1 MTFPIK
7 VENKFEM
14 ARRDIHVRRKVWEE
28 IKEEQT
34 VNYPVNGGVDA
45 VSLSL
50 GEVDG
55 EEDYLEISVDNQQ
68 ADLGPCKIDLPV
80 NVPFTFIPAGIGSI
94 EVTPPAN
101 GETVTSLR
109 IPSGQPAW
117 KLEVREPSVIPREE
131 NGITNVTVGDDPPGG
146 GG

>member
-1 MTFPIK
+1 MSFPIK

-28 IKEEQT
+28 ILEEHT
-34 VNYPVNGGVDA
+34 VNYPVNGEVKMVDI
-45 VSLSL
+45 SL
-50 GEVDG
+50 GEMDG
-55 EEDYLEISVDNQQ
+55 EEDYLEISVDNRR
-68 ADLGPCKIDLPV
+68 ADLGPCKIDLGS

-117 KLEVREPSVIPREE
+117 KLEVRGPSVIPREE
-131 NGITNVTVGDDPPGG
+131 GGITNVTVGDGDPGG

>member
-1 MTFPIK
+1 MSFPIK

-14 ARRDIHVRRKVWEE
+14 AQRDIHVRRKVWEE
-28 IKEEQT
+28 IKEEHT
-34 VNYPVNGGVDA
+34 VNYPVNGEVKMVDF
-45 VSLSL
+45 SL
-50 GEVDG
+50 GAEDG

-94 EVTPPAN
+94 EVTPLAN

-109 IPSGQPAW
+109 IPSGQPTW

-131 NGITNVTVGDDPPGG
+131 GGITNVTVGDGDPGG

>member
-7 VENKFEM
+7 VENKFED

-28 IKEEQT
+28 ILEERT
-34 VNYPVNGGVDA
+34 VNYPFNGGVE
-45 VSLSL
+45 VVGLSL

-55 EEDYLEISVDNQQ
+55 EEEYLEISVDNHQ
-68 ADLGPCKIDLPV
+68 AELGPCKIDLGS

-94 EVTPPAN
+94 KVTPPAN
-101 GETVTSLR
+101 GETVTSLS

-117 KLEVREPSVIPREE
+117 KLEVRGPSGIPRGEDE
-131 NGITNVTVGDDPPGG
+131 ITNVTVGDGDPGG